1 MTFQFARPFQFAMQD
16 PAWLKKI
23 AILAL
28 CFFIPFV
35 GPFAALGYYQ
45 AMMKNVADGDES
57 LPEWDRFGEYIGRG
71 FKAFAVILLYMLPSV
86 VVYVGSMVVS
96 MAMIA
101 LLTDKNGQGIGG
113 TIGGLLMM
121 AGGVLAFVL
130 FLGGLLMVPAGIAK
144 MVDEDS
150 LAAALKPV
158 NVFKFVFGNFVN
170 VLMAIVVGMIGGM
183 IAPLGMIACFIGIY
197 ATIAFSM
204 SIRAHA
210 WGQVIAL
217 SREREYRP
225 IVTGKPRRPVPTDDG
240 LVPA

>member
-1 MTFQFARPFQFAMQD
+1 MTFQFGRPFQFAMQD
-16 PAWLKKI
+16 PEWIKKI

-71 FKAFAVILLYMLPSV
+71 FKAFVVILLYMLPSAL
-86 VVYVGSMVVS
+86 VYGGSMAVS
-96 MAMIA
+96 MTMIA

-113 TIGGLLMM
+113 TIGALLMM
-121 AGGVLAFVL
+121 AGGVLALILFV
-130 FLGGLLMVPAGIAK
+130 GGLLMVPAGIAK

-150 LAAALKPV
+150 LGAALKPV
-158 NVFKFVFGNFVN
+158 GVFKFVFGNFMN
-170 VLMAIVVGMIGGM
+170 ALMAVIVGMVAGM
-183 IAPLGMIACFIGIY
+183 IAPLGVIACFIGIY
-197 ATIAFSM
+197 ATIAFALT
-204 SIRAHA
+204 IRAHA

-217 SREREYRP
+217 AREREYRP
-225 IVTGKPRRPVPTDDG
+225 IVTPRGVRVPNDDG